1 MKKLIALASAVLA
14 TTVLASAAEAGG
26 GVRLGFGF
34 PLGSFTA
41 TPSHGGGGSGGYSKA
56 AKRKAPVAHAARKP
70 DRPAPRIAKA
80 KVETTEAPKAVA
92 ADKTENPTEDAAPT
106 TGSSALIQGSI
117 PAEAPAADVKAE
129 GEPTTTEPAAT
140 ASTEQAPDEQGNCKK
155 FVPAIGT
162 TVSVGCE

>member
-56 AKRKAPVAHAARKP
+56 AKRKAPIAHAARKP
-70 DRPAPRIAKA
+70 DKPAPRVAKA
-80 KVETTEAPKAVA
+80 KAETPEAPKAVVE
-92 ADKTENPTEDAAPT
+92 KTETTTEEAAPV

-117 PAEAPAADVKAE
+117 PAEAPPADVKAE
-129 GEPTTTEPAAT
+129 AEPATTEPAAT